1 MTKLY
6 LIRGLPGSGKS
17 TIAAALGVEVYEADQ
32 YFMVD
37 GVYRWDPNRIYAAH
51 QWCISNARVSL
62 SRGGNVAVANTF
74 TTTKELR
81 PYFEIAKEL
90 GIVPTVIKAEN
101 TFQNIH
107 GVPQETLD
115 RYRKRWQDDLSP
127 LFAMLENENDQG

>member
-37 GVYRWDPNRIYAAH
+37 GVYRWDANRIYAAH
-51 QWCISNARVSL
+51 QWCISNTRVSL
-62 SRGGNVAVANTF
+62 REGRSVAVANTF
-74 TTTKELR
+74 TTVKELR
-81 PYFEIAKEL
+81 PYFEIAREL

-101 TFQNIH
+101 TFQNVH
-107 GVPQETLD
+107 GVPQETLN
-115 RYRKRWQDDLSP
+115 RMRQRWQDDLST
-127 LFAMLENENDQG
+127 LFAMLEIENE

>member
-37 GVYRWDPNRIYAAH
+37 GVYRWDANRIGAAH
-51 QWCISNARVSL
+51 QWCL
-62 SRGGNVAVANTF
+62 SKTKETLCEGRSVAVANTF
-74 TTTKELR
+74 TTVKELR
-81 PYFEIAKEL
+81 PYFEIAKQL

-101 TFQNIH
+101 TFQNVH
-107 GVPQETLD
+107 GVPQETLE
-115 RYRKRWQDDLSP
+115 RMRARWQNDLSE
-127 LFAMLENENDQG
+127 LFAMLEE

>member
-37 GVYRWDPNRIYAAH
+37 GVYRYDSNRVHAAH
-51 QWCISNARVSL
+51 RWCQTRTMEAL
-62 SRGGNVAVANTF
+62 RGGRSVAVANTF
-74 TTTKELR
+74 TLLRDLR